1 MKKILLCLLIM
12 AASASPAFALRAAI
26 VVENTAAV
34 GVDTMLY
41 NIVTQYL
48 GYTVTYFDI
57 DNIGSAAAT
66 YKSSYFDTAFDVM
79 ILCGT
84 EAAIPTPTA
93 QADSIC
99 NAPVG
104 VVAIGQDFWDET
116 NLGTATSNSNG
127 SSGRFKNLGTAH
139 WITRVFTDTI
149 QMHTAEAI
157 NQYGIATPDSISS
170 TGIIPLLIGTTYGGD
185 TSRCMAVAAD
195 SGARIFGTSGGVGG
209 SHIAKG
215 RRVFCGFFQQ
225 QTYQPD
231 SCQFTT
237 LMVRAI
243 AWAAKDTLNDLMM
256 KNICFSGRYELDLAH
271 VVENSSGTDSIECY
285 GTYSGLNL
293 GQDSEE
299 KHCFI
304 KIKNSAM
311 QRKIGSI
318 YRALDVSRATLR
330 FGYEGTSF
338 QNSGIYRPTTFSNS
352 ITFQP
357 IIRYW
362 QTAFSSVCIHSAT
375 CPNACWTYAWRD
387 TAANPDVEYAWGIG
401 GARQYDVDTRDLKYD
416 TLTISETTPTHTF
429 QTIDLHPDTLGTRML
444 DTLKNFGWASRMI
457 SYAAEHDDP
466 VGDAADYGEMSFY
479 QVGETNRISG
489 MRGLV
494 WPSISVLLS
503 SWSTTIPTPTIAVAT
518 PSYDDD
524 SVVFVGTYGQTFSPQ
539 DVVLSNSQG
548 GALECA
554 TISDNSGGWL
564 YLVASGTNM
573 PITLNV
579 YMIGQQVGYR
589 SATVTITCADA
600 SNSPRTFKVV
610 SNLVAASARGATGKE
625 IWR

>member
-1 MKKILLCLLIM
+1 MKKILLLMILV
-12 AASASPAFALRAAI
+12 AALTSPAFALRAAI
-26 VVENTAAV
+26 VVENTGAV
-34 GVDTMLY
+34 GVDTMLS
-41 NIVTQYL
+41 NIITQYL

-57 DNIGSAAAT
+57 DNIGSTPGT
-66 YKSSYFDTAFDVM
+66 YNSAYFVANFDVV

-84 EAAIPTPTA
+84 ETAIPTPTT

-116 NLGTATSNSNG
+116 NLGTTTSNSNG
-127 SSGRFKNLGTAH
+127 SSGRFKNLGRSH
-139 WITRVFTDTI
+139 WITRVFADTI
-149 QMHTAEAI
+149 QMYTAQAV
-157 NQYGIATPDSISS
+157 NQYGVATPDSIAS
-170 TGIIPLLIGTTYGGD
+170 TGIVPLLIGTTYGGD

-195 SGARIFGTSGGVGG
+195 SGARVFGTSGGPAG
-209 SHIAKG
+209 SHFTKG
-215 RRVFCGFFQQ
+215 RRVFCGFFQN
-225 QTYQPD
+225 TVVPD
-231 SCQFTT
+231 TCQFTT
-237 LMVRAI
+237 LMARAI

-311 QRKIGSI
+311 QRKVGSI

-330 FGYEGTSF
+330 LGYEATSF
-338 QNSGIYRPTTFSNS
+338 NNSGTLRPTTFNNS

-357 IIRYW
+357 IIQFW
-362 QTAFSSVCIHSAT
+362 QTDFRFCIHSGT
-375 CPNACWTYAWRD
+375 CPNACWTYAWLD

-401 GARQYDVDTRDLKYD
+401 GARSYTTDTRDLKYD
-416 TLTISETTPTHTF
+416 TLTISESTPTHTF

-479 QVGETNRISG
+479 AVGETNAISG

-503 SWSTTIPTPTIAVAT
+503 SWSTTIPTPTIAIAT

-539 DVVLSNSQG
+539 EVVLSNSQG

-589 SATVTITCADA
+589 SATITITCADA
-600 SNSPRTFKVV
+600 SNSPRTIKVA
-610 SNLVAASARGATGKE
+610 SLLTSASARPATGKE